1 MVQTIQDLRDKHTL
15 DWNTAIVLYENS
27 AISDEILNDI
37 KETLS
42 QKASVSTFEMG
53 SNPAQ
58 SLPSILASLPSRQ
71 LGKYFFS
78 ILILNHI
85 YQSFDRNSTHFLS
98 YCCQKIDSKVLFT
111 IRYTKRQ
118 ITALTFFCHYKNNN
132 KNLPER
138 QNSLI

>member
-53 SNPAQ
+53 SNPAE
-58 SLPSILASLPSRQ
+58 SLLSILASLPSRQ
-71 LGKYFFS
+71 LGKYIS
-78 ILILNHI
+78 
-85 YQSFDRNSTHFLS
+85 
-98 YCCQKIDSKVLFT
+98 
-111 IRYTKRQ
+111 Q
-118 ITALTFFCHYKNNN
+118 I
-132 KNLPER
+132 
-138 QNSLI
+138 

>member
-15 DWNTAIVLYENS
+15 DWNTAIVLYENN

-71 LGKYFFS
+71 LGKYFLPKS
-78 ILILNHI
+78 NIIKI
-85 YQSFDRNSTHFLS
+85 TVIRVVEFL
-98 YCCQKIDSKVLFT
+98 
-111 IRYTKRQ
+111 RQ
-118 ITALTFFCHYKNNN
+118 G
-132 KNLPER
+132 
-138 QNSLI
+138 

>member
-1 MVQTIQDLRDKHTL
+1 MLCTEIVFDIQNNLCTQHVLPKFCKNKSFWQRYTC
-15 DWNTAIVLYENS
+15 TAIVLYENS

-71 LGKYFFS
+71 LGKYFF
-78 ILILNHI
+78 L
-85 YQSFDRNSTHFLS
+85 
-98 YCCQKIDSKVLFT
+98 
-111 IRYTKRQ
+111 
-118 ITALTFFCHYKNNN
+118 
-132 KNLPER
+132 
-138 QNSLI
+138 

>member
-71 LGKYFFS
+71 LGKYVFPKS
-78 ILILNHI
+78 N
-85 YQSFDRNSTHFLS
+85 Y
-98 YCCQKIDSKVLFT
+98 
-111 IRYTKRQ
+111 
-118 ITALTFFCHYKNNN
+118 
-132 KNLPER
+132 
-138 QNSLI
+138 

>member
-1 MVQTIQDLRDKHTL
+1 MFCKNKSSWQRFTC
-15 DWNTAIVLYENS
+15 TAIVLYENS

-71 LGKYFFS
+71 LGKYFFPW
-78 ILILNHI
+78 I
-85 YQSFDRNSTHFLS
+85 
-98 YCCQKIDSKVLFT
+98 
-111 IRYTKRQ
+111 
-118 ITALTFFCHYKNNN
+118 
-132 KNLPER
+132 
-138 QNSLI
+138 

>member
-15 DWNTAIVLYENS
+15 DWNTAIVLYENN

-58 SLPSILASLPSRQ
+58 SVPSILASLPSRQ
-71 LGKYFFS
+71 LGKYFFFLH
-78 ILILNHI
+78 LII
-85 YQSFDRNSTHFLS
+85 
-98 YCCQKIDSKVLFT
+98 KIMVIRVVGFSKEG
-111 IRYTKRQ
+111 
-118 ITALTFFCHYKNNN
+118 YK
-132 KNLPER
+132 
-138 QNSLI
+138 I

>member
-15 DWNTAIVLYENS
+15 DWNTAIVLYENN

-71 LGKYFFS
+71 LGNTLAKTE
-78 ILILNHI
+78 II
-85 YQSFDRNSTHFLS
+85 YPKNVGAQVA
-98 YCCQKIDSKVLFT
+98 IDFK
-111 IRYTKRQ
+111 
-118 ITALTFFCHYKNNN
+118 
-132 KNLPER
+132 
-138 QNSLI
+138 